1 MIILL
6 ILLFIFV
13 AYIPVMWS
21 VSNRRR
27 AKMALNGSCLTT
39 ESGIE
44 ERRTD
49 LLKKYFNQLKLLR

>member
-1 MIILL
+1 
-6 ILLFIFV
+6 
-13 AYIPVMWS
+13 MWS
-21 VSNRRR
+21 ASNRHR

-39 ESGIE
+39 ESGIG